1 MDDKYDVVELAVERT
16 VGIKVTFADNY
27 SAEIDLMTLRLICP
41 CATCRSLR
49 ERGKAA
55 WPQSEGSQKLSIQD
69 AQFHGSWGVNIT
81 WNDGHNAGIY
91 TFQFLREI
99 AESYLHSGLDLP

>member
-1 MDDKYDVVELAVERT
+1 MNLNELQ
-16 VGIKVTFADNY
+16 
-27 SAEIDLMTLRLICP
+27 
-41 CATCRSLR
+41 SLNIR
-49 ERGKAA
+49 ELNEVA
-55 WPQSEGSQKLSIQD
+55 QKLSIQD

>member
-1 MDDKYDVVELAVERT
+1 MPGQVRNAGTRLARGEYLAFLDSDDLW
-16 VGIKVTFADNY
+16 
-27 SAEIDLMTLRLICP
+27 LP
-41 CATCRSLR
+41 
-49 ERGKAA
+49 
-55 WPQSEGSQKLSIQD
+55 QKLSIQD

-91 TFQFLREI
+91 TFQFLRET